1 MVENIQKGYTNELY
15 CQLDFTKAGI
25 LLSQPIIPDS
35 RYDFIA
41 DINNNFYRI
50 QCKANTISE
59 DGKSFTFSVASKNW
73 NTNERHDY
81 HGQIDYFYTNCKGI
95 GYLIP
100 IEDVGSKS
108 KTLRFDSNIKD
119 PKICWAKDYEF
130 EKILS
135 KMGITKVDTEVKIE
149 ETLKEIKNEEKF
161 CIDCGVK
168 ISKNATRCRKCNS
181 IFCSSLKDSEKY
193 PNREELKLMI
203 RKESFLSIGKKYGV
217 SDNSIRKWCKK
228 MNLPSKKSEINQY
241 SDLEWEEL

>member
-1 MVENIQKGYTNELY
+1 MVESIQKGYTNELY
-15 CQLDFTKAGI
+15 CQLDFIKAGI

-41 DINNNFYRI
+41 DINDNFYRI

-73 NTNERHDY
+73 NTSERHDY

-100 IEDVGSKS
+100 IEDVGSRS

-135 KMGITKVDTEVKIE
+135 KIGFTKVDTEVKIE
-149 ETLKEIKNEEKF
+149 EALKEIKNEGKF

-168 ISKNATRCRKCNS
+168 ISKNATSRKKVFITGRTKKSNC
-181 IFCSSLKDSEKY
+181 KGY
-193 PNREELKLMI
+193 PTDTVSKLKLTNHKI
-203 RKESFLSIGKKYGV
+203 S
-217 SDNSIRKWCKK
+217 
-228 MNLPSKKSEINQY
+228 
-241 SDLEWEEL
+241 